1 MILSDEASQSLDSLF
16 GTISFDILII
26 KYQAVL
32 IILYAYAVGNYMLI
46 VFTYYLTV
54 TSLDAKF
61 ILNELN

>member
-26 KYQAVL
+26 NYQAVL

-46 VFTYYLTV
+46 IFTYYLTV